1 MAQPPL
7 GFIEP
12 KDRTAVQ
19 EAAHSASLSTMRAF
33 TLAPRTLAVGEKVI
47 LTDFL
52 KAPEVQADMGMLFPG
67 FRQLT
72 GSCVGVTEGEIT
84 AVLSAVQRM
93 VGDAPTKAFIPWW
106 PYAYG
111 MTRYNEGDR
120 GQGEG
125 AVSSVMGQTLEKDG
139 TFAREEKSGLPQ
151 WDTRDGLCLT
161 SKVEYQW
168 SDGGSR
174 VVQDCVPIGRTH
186 KFGTRGPVY
195 DTQAVQTAVVNGYP
209 VANGCAYYI
218 GSASIRGTGNTAYA
232 RGKFD
237 GRGGHETSFIG
248 VWNHPNDG
256 ILFGYWNH
264 WDAST
269 YPADPAGLPRCACW
283 TPESEVARMM
293 RAGWDGIN
301 PGEAFAV
308 SHVDYFPAQADK
320 IINWGSMWGSP

>member
-1 MAQPPL
+1 MTTPPL

-12 KDRTAVQ
+12 KDRNADQ
-19 EAAHSASLSTMRAF
+19 EAAHLASMARMRAF
-33 TLAPRTLAVGEKVI
+33 TLAPATLAPGQKVI

-52 KAPEVQADMGMLFPG
+52 KDPEVIADMGMHFPG

-84 AVLSAVQRM
+84 AVLSAVQRKI
-93 VGDAPTKAFIPWW
+93 GENPTRAFVPWW

-111 MTRYNEGDR
+111 MTRFNEGDR

-125 AVSSVMGQTLEKDG
+125 AVSSVMGATLEKDG
-139 TFAREEKSGLPQ
+139 TFARTEVTGLPE
-151 WDTRDGLCLT
+151 WDTRDGLCL
-161 SKVEYQW
+161 SKRIEFDW

-174 VVQDCVPIGRTH
+174 LVQQHVPLGRTH
-186 KFGTRGPVY
+186 RFGARAPVHT
-195 DTQAVQTAVVNGYP
+195 TQDIVTSVVNGYP
-209 VANGCAYYI
+209 VANGCAYFI
-218 GSASIRGTGNTAYA
+218 SGGKIRGSGDTAYV

-248 VWNHPNDG
+248 AWNHPNDG

-283 TPESEVARMM
+283 TPESEVHRMLN
-293 RAGWDGIN
+293 AGWNGIN
-301 PGEAFAV
+301 PGEAFSV
-308 SHVDYFPAQADK
+308 SHVDYFPAQVDK
-320 IINWGSMWGSP
+320 IVNWLDMWGKP